1 MDLVLIKGNILLG
14 SNRKKKLLDL
24 GPDALA
30 DVLLNLAVHSDEVD
44 DLIEQLIATPKE
56 NVQRFKKKLAGLK
69 RTRRFID
76 WREASGFARELEML
90 LHDLKSGVDDPFTG
104 VKLVTAFYEADN
116 TIFEMCD
123 DSSGNIGDVFRYD
136 AKELFVD
143 YASRCSDKDKI
154 ADIILKLN
162 QKDNYGIRDTLID
175 CAGECM
181 PEEVIRSMITTLQKW
196 VDKEKDEYGKRH
208 HLRSI
213 ESLARQIKDAKLF
226 EKTRIASW
234 GNLSTAALIDI
245 ARVYLESG
253 DVEAAH
259 SWLEKIP
266 EGETYQ
272 AYERDKLLEKIYHQ
286 QGDSEKLM
294 DLLYRNF
301 RSYHSTDTL
310 QALMDVVGHDKR
322 DNVIN
327 DEVEQILKTERL
339 RESDAEF
346 LIAVGKTDEAEKYLL
361 NRADQL
367 DGKHYGTLLSLA
379 EAMESENRH
388 LVASLIYRSLLI
400 SILERGYTK
409 AYPHGIRYLKKLD
422 KLATSVA
429 DWKEFNHH
437 EAFKEQIIEAHGR
450 KRSFWSKYEVKK

>member
-1 MDLVLIKGNILLG
+1 MTLG
-14 SNRKKKLLDL
+14 SDRKQKLIDL

-30 DVLLNLAVHSDEVD
+30 DALLNFAVHSDEAD

-56 NVQRFKKKLAGLK
+56 NVQRFKKKLSGLK
-69 RTRRFID
+69 HSRRFID
-76 WREASGFARELEML
+76 WRGASSFARELEML
-90 LHDLKSGVDDPFTG
+90 LQDLKAGVDDPLNG
-104 VKLVTAFYEADN
+104 VELVAAFYEADN

-154 ADIILKLN
+154 ADIILKVN

-175 CAGECM
+175 CAGECL
-181 PEEVIRSMITTLQKW
+181 PEEVVRTMIATLQKW
-196 VDKEKDEYGKRH
+196 ADKEKDEYGKRH

-245 ARVYLESG
+245 ARVYLESN
-253 DVEAAH
+253 DVETAH
-259 SWLEKIP
+259 SWLKKIP
-266 EGETYQ
+266 EGETFQ
-272 AYERDKLLEKIYHQ
+272 AYERDKLLEEIYQ
-286 QGDSEKLM
+286 KQGDSEKLTE
-294 DLLYRNF
+294 LLYQKF

-310 QALMDVVGHDKR
+310 QALLDVIGHDKR
-322 DNVIN
+322 DDIIA
-327 DEVEQILKTERL
+327 DEVTQILKSDRL
-339 RESDAEF
+339 RETDAEF
-346 LIAVGKTDEAEKYLL
+346 LIGVGKTEEAEVYLL
-361 NRADQL
+361 ERADQL
-367 DGKHYGTLLSLA
+367 NGNHYGSLLSLS

-388 LVASLIYRSLLI
+388 LVTSIMYRSLLV

-422 KLATSVA
+422 KLSAAITN
-429 DWKEFNHH
+429 WKNFNNHKV
-437 EAFKEQIIEAHGR
+437 FKEQIIEAHGR
-450 KRSFWSKYEVKK
+450 KRSFWSKYEAKK

>member
-1 MDLVLIKGNILLG
+1 MADDRKQKLINLG
-14 SNRKKKLLDL
+14 A
-24 GPDALA
+24 DALA
-30 DVLLNLAVHSDEVD
+30 DALLNLAVHSDEAD

-56 NVQRFKKKLAGLK
+56 NVQRFKRKLSGLK
-69 RTRRFID
+69 HSRRFID
-76 WREASGFARELEML
+76 WRGAASFARELEML
-90 LHDLKSGVDDPFTG
+90 LQDLKAGVDDPLTG
-104 VKLVTAFYEADN
+104 VELVAAFYEADN

-154 ADIILKLN
+154 ADIILKVN

-175 CAGECM
+175 CAGECL
-181 PEEVIRSMITTLQKW
+181 PEDAIRTMIATLQKW

-234 GNLSTAALIDI
+234 GKLSTAALIDI

-253 DVEAAH
+253 DVETAH
-259 SWLEKIP
+259 SWLKKIP

-272 AYERDKLLEKIYHQ
+272 AYERDKLLEEIYQ
-286 QGDSEKLM
+286 KQGDSEKLTE
-294 DLLYRNF
+294 LLLQKF

-310 QALMDVVGHDKR
+310 QALLDVIGHDKR
-322 DNVIN
+322 DEVVN
-327 DEVEQILKTERL
+327 DEARQILKSDRF

-346 LIAVGKTDEAEKYLL
+346 LIAVGKIDEAEEYLL
-361 NRADQL
+361 GRANQL
-367 DGKHYGTLLSLA
+367 DGNHYGSLLSLA
-379 EAMESENRH
+379 EAMAAENRH
-388 LVASLIYRSLLI
+388 LVTSMMYRSLLI

-409 AYPHGIRYLKKLD
+409 AYPHGIRYLKRLD
-422 KLATSVA
+422 KLAKNVS

-437 EAFKEQIIEAHGR
+437 EAFKAQIIEDHGR